1 MNPLNKLNTDQP
13 PVKVESEWAEL
24 KECVYGSPDH
34 WVLPLI
40 YNDSR
45 LRAQGEF
52 GKFWLKNAG
61 RDMKEAS
68 PELFNE
74 LSTQIKGAINFL
86 ETSGVRVHVAGTIS
100 PENRKF
106 PRGEDHGVS
115 TPWMRDPFVTIGTNV
130 IELAPRSLFHRRQR
144 FAIREI
150 LASTMDRGARY
161 FAQPDGGAD
170 EETNG
175 AGWGYLEGGDI
186 FVIGKNIL
194 VGGTTLFIKNPD
206 KKGFVSFHQDAK
218 YIGLE
223 PHNWVTAWIAI
234 TDSNE
239 ENGCMRMLSGSH
251 KKELQEHYQKFDE
264 DNLLTRG
271 QTIENVP
278 LDKTTPIVLKA
289 GQMSLH
295 HPTIVHGSG
304 INRSNDRR
312 IGFVVQSYIG
322 SDVDQVLGKIYV
334 QQARGND
341 IYKFHE
347 HTVRPKKLM
356 DAKHVQ
362 IRKKANE
369 ELSKIFYKNS
379 TKKGK
384 Y

>member
-1 MNPLNKLNTDQP
+1 MNPLNKLNTDQL
-13 PVKVESEWAEL
+13 PVMVESEWAEL

-194 VGGTTLFIKNPD
+194 VGHSGGCSNPEGARWLQHVLGPEYLVQTVKIDPMFPHLDCVMMTPREGIVFAAMEALPDGLPNFMKNWDIFEIP
-206 KKGFVSFHQDAK
+206 KALAK
-218 YIGLE
+218 
-223 PHNWVTAWIAI
+223 
-234 TDSNE
+234 
-239 ENGCMRMLSGSH
+239 SH
-251 KKELQEHYQKFDE
+251 MSCN
-264 DNLLTRG
+264 NL
-271 QTIENVP
+271 
-278 LDKTTPIVLKA
+278 VL
-289 GQMSLH
+289 
-295 HPTIVHGSG
+295 
-304 INRSNDRR
+304 NDRTVVMPEEDELDFIAEGLKSRKFEVVRLPYRVPCMVGGSFRCAHQPLIR
-312 IGFVVQSYIG
+312 I
-322 SDVDQVLGKIYV
+322 
-334 QQARGND
+334 
-341 IYKFHE
+341 
-347 HTVRPKKLM
+347 
-356 DAKHVQ
+356 
-362 IRKKANE
+362 
-369 ELSKIFYKNS
+369 
-379 TKKGK
+379 
-384 Y
+384 

>member
-1 MNPLNKLNTDQP
+1 MNPLNKLNTDQL
-13 PVKVESEWAEL
+13 PVMVESEWAEL

-194 VGGTTLFIKNPD
+194 VGHSGGCSNPEGARWLQHVLGPEYLVQTVKIDPMFPHLDCVMMTPREGIVFAAMEALPDGLPNFMKN
-206 KKGFVSFHQDAK
+206 
-218 YIGLE
+218 
-223 PHNWVTAWIAI
+223 W
-234 TDSNE
+234 
-239 ENGCMRMLSGSH
+239 
-251 KKELQEHYQKFDE
+251 
-264 DNLLTRG
+264 DNRC
-271 QTIENVP
+271 
-278 LDKTTPIVLKA
+278 PIVIV
-289 GQMSLH
+289 
-295 HPTIVHGSG
+295 PTKYWKEG
-304 INRSNDRR
+304 IR
-312 IGFVVQSYIG
+312 IESEREQLYRNIFFETNV
-322 SDVDQVLGKIYV
+322 
-334 QQARGND
+334 
-341 IYKFHE
+341 F
-347 HTVRPKKLM
+347 KK
-356 DAKHVQ
+356 KS
-362 IRKKANE
+362 I
-369 ELSKIFYKNS
+369 IF
-379 TKKGK
+379 
-384 Y
+384 

>member
-100 PENRKF
+100 LENRKF

-115 TPWMRDPFVTIGTNV
+115 TPWMRAPFVTIGTNV

-194 VGGTTLFIKNPD
+194 VGHSGGCSNPEGARWLQHVLGSKYLVQTVKIDPMFPHLDCVMMTPREGIVFAAMEALPDGLPNFMKNWDIFEIP
-206 KKGFVSFHQDAK
+206 KALAK
-218 YIGLE
+218 
-223 PHNWVTAWIAI
+223 
-234 TDSNE
+234 
-239 ENGCMRMLSGSH
+239 SH
-251 KKELQEHYQKFDE
+251 MSCN
-264 DNLLTRG
+264 NL
-271 QTIENVP
+271 
-278 LDKTTPIVLKA
+278 VL
-289 GQMSLH
+289 
-295 HPTIVHGSG
+295 
-304 INRSNDRR
+304 NDRT
-312 IGFVVQSYIG
+312 VVMP
-322 SDVDQVLGKIYV
+322 D
-334 QQARGND
+334 
-341 IYKFHE
+341 E
-347 HTVRPKKLM
+347 
-356 DAKHVQ
+356 
-362 IRKKANE
+362 E
-369 ELSKIFYKNS
+369 ELDFIAEGLKLRKFEVVRLPYRVPCMVGGSFRCAHQPLIRI
-379 TKKGK
+379 
-384 Y
+384 

>member
-1 MNPLNKLNTDQP
+1 MTFLSSDQLNQYKEKGFVAPVDVLTFDEAKQIRFEIENIERQWPNELEGLGRNYVHMLSPLLDEVCHNSKILDA
-13 PVKVESEWAEL
+13 VES
-24 KECVYGSPDH
+24 
-34 WVLPLI
+34 I
-40 YNDSR
+40 
-45 LRAQGEF
+45 
-52 GKFWLKNAG
+52 
-61 RDMKEAS
+61 
-68 PELFNE
+68 
-74 LSTQIKGAINFL
+74 
-86 ETSGVRVHVAGTIS
+86 
-100 PENRKF
+100 
-106 PRGEDHGVS
+106 
-115 TPWMRDPFVTIGTNV
+115 
-130 IELAPRSLFHRRQR
+130 
-144 FAIREI
+144 
-150 LASTMDRGARY
+150 
-161 FAQPDGGAD
+161 
-170 EETNG
+170 
-175 AGWGYLEGGDI
+175 
-186 FVIGKNIL
+186 IGKNIL
-194 VGGTTLFIKNPD
+194 ICGTTLFIKNPNQ
-206 KKGFVSFHQDAK
+206 KGFVSFHQDAK

-223 PHNWVTAWIAI
+223 PHNWVTAWIAV
-234 TDSNE
+234 TDANE